1 MNRFFRRVYKH
12 LDPKC
17 KNLALTYSRYALKQ
31 VMGFCKPLQALALAI
46 VVFLVVRL
54 YNPAL
59 TYSRYALKQVMGFC
73 KPLQA

>member
-17 KNLALTYSRYALKQ
+17 KNPALIYSRYALKQ
-31 VMGFCKPLQALALAI
+31 VMGFCKPLQALVLAI

-54 YNPAL
+54 YNWAL
-59 TYSRYALKQVMGFC
+59 TIPHYALKRVMEF
-73 KPLQA
+73 L